1 MCEAMFRKYLLNS
14 LAIFCGSDT
23 GSLLTMN
30 ESEMLQESVGPLI
43 NVDIVDHIFLGS
55 LCCCLKRLV

>member
-30 ESEMLQESVGPLI
+30 ESGMLQESAEHLS
-43 NVDIVDHIFLGS
+43 NVDI
-55 LCCCLKRLV
+55 C